1 MMYIIY
7 QIMATGSSADYFENG
22 MRLGLG
28 RKSIRITIKVMR
40 RTVTTLVLS
49 RRRGSMPVGRRSC

>member
-7 QIMATGSSADYFENG
+7 QSMATGSSADDFENG

-28 RKSIRITIKVMR
+28 TGERV
-40 RTVTTLVLS
+40 
-49 RRRGSMPVGRRSC
+49 